1 MLFELIMWEKFA
13 KKKKKKPRQLNSFSI
28 SRFADLICNFLRNHK
43 RWWDWFS
50 FSTNGYH
57 RLLSVP
63 LDSYLTR
70 ISRSQVFI
78 RMKCFEKFRRIHR
91 QMFMLEPPFNVVGHT
106 ARPEHFWQ
114 ASSGPLVKSIFCA
127 LWLAMLGA

>member
-13 KKKKKKPRQLNSFSI
+13 KKKKKPRQLNSFSI

-106 ARPEHFWQ
+106 ARPVNIAKLSRTAFLQ
-114 ASSGPLVKSIFCA
+114 NTSGKL
-127 LWLAMLGA
+127 LLDL